1 MDINTQNG
9 FRALADPTRR
19 DILQRLAGGEP
30 TIAQLTE
37 HFDMTRA
44 AVKKHLTVLSN
55 GGLITTRVSGRERF
69 NALNP
74 NGFAPMRHWIKFFDQ
89 FWGNQ
94 LTNLKYIIENND
106 QRDHSNHQTY
116 YSKIN
121 ISECRPP
128 NCLGISHRS

>member
-9 FRALADPTRR
+9 FRALADPARR
-19 DILQRLAGGEP
+19 NILQRLAGGEH

-69 NALNP
+69 NALDP
-74 NGFAPMRHWIKFFDQ
+74 NGFAPMRDWIKFFDQ

-94 LTNLKYIIENND
+94 LTNLKDIKKTIK
-106 QRDHSNHQTY
+106 RDHSNHQTY

-128 NCLGISHRS
+128 NCLGISKRS

>member
-9 FRALADPTRR
+9 FRALAGPTRR
-19 DILQRLAGGEP
+19 DILQRLAGGEH

-69 NALNP
+69 NALDP
-74 NGFAPMRHWIKFFDQ
+74 NGFAPMRDWIKFFDQ
-89 FWGNQ
+89 
-94 LTNLKYIIENND
+94 LKND
-106 QRDHSNHQTY
+106 QKGPLQS
-116 YSKIN
+116 
-121 ISECRPP
+121 P
-128 NCLGISHRS
+128 NVLFENQYF